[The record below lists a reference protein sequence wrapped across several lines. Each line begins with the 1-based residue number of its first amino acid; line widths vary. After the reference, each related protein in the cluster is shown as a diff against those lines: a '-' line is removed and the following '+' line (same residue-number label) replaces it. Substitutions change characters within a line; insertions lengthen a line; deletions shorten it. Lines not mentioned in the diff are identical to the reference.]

1 MEVLKILCE
10 TTTNNDTLSL
20 SITISVTIL
29 TALITI
35 ITLFNG
41 IYNAISI
48 KKINESA
55 KQLKK
60 AKENYDTSNKDYN
73 EFRSKFDY
81 LLFKTNNLNEQTIKL
96 IENSEN
102 YKTQN
107 NCGLFYLNLSRS
119 QDISKLQKKEYLNKA
134 KLHLNKAL
142 ELCNHT
148 EIDKEII
155 FVNLADLYDD
165 LNKSS
170 VAKMYCKKA
179 LFRNDKCSQAYNML
193 ASILIK
199 QNKNL
204 KARKYANKAI
214 KYNNKNGY
222 SYLTLAET
230 YFKDFNIE
238 KYSKVVF
245 KNIKLALKYG
255 CPVWEFYNEK
265 IYKEIKNHK
274 DFWKRCSDE
283 IEKSKMIFEIANAK
297 FVCENDYML

>member
-81 LLFKTNNLNEQTIKL
+81 LLFKTNNLNAQTIKL
-96 IENSEN
+96 LENSEN
-102 YKTQN
+102 HKTQN

-119 QDISKLQKKEYLNKA
+119 QDISELQKKEYLNKA
-134 KLHLNKAL
+134 ELHLNKAL

-148 EIDKEII
+148 ENDKEII

-179 LFRNDKCSQAYNML
+179 LFRNEKCSQAYNML

-199 QNKNL
+199 ENKNQE
-204 KARKYANKAI
+204 ARENATQAI
-214 KYNNKNGY
+214 EYNNKNGY

-238 KYSKVVF
+238 KDSEVIF
-245 KNIKLALKYG
+245 NNIKLALKYG
-255 CPVWEFYNEK
+255 CPVWDYCNEQ
-265 IYKEIKNHK
+265 IYENIKNHE